1 MLVVETGYLFSA
13 YDTKIIILRY
23 IYKSEPAPYGL
34 IIHVTFMFPY
44 LCNAICHTL
53 SLLKLISVRKSVKD
67 HKIIDVSIMH
77 IVIGYVITVMFFF
90 TYLLRSMMVLKYSI
104 IAFSL
109 STVAGFMINQ
119 RYPEYLQLV
128 IIESVKNRYRRS
140 RLKGIDADNIIKRL
154 TELMEKEKLYI
165 DEDFSLKKLSYELS
179 ITPHQLS
186 QLLNEKLNSNF
197 NAYINQYRIREAK
210 KMLIDEPDRSIIS
223 VSSSVGFNSKS
234 SFYRS
239 FTQSAGK
246 TPYKYR
252 KDMLSPKKQ

>member
-1 MLVVETGYLFSA
+1 
-13 YDTKIIILRY
+13 
-23 IYKSEPAPYGL
+23 
-34 IIHVTFMFPY
+34 MF
-44 LCNAICHTL
+44 C
-53 SLLKLISVRKSVKD
+53 
-67 HKIIDVSIMH
+67 
-77 IVIGYVITVMFFF
+77 
-90 TYLLRSMMVLKYSI
+90 
-104 IAFSL
+104 L
-109 STVAGFMINQ
+109 STVGGFMINQ

-128 IIESVKNRYRRS
+128 IIETVKNRYRRT

-154 TELMEKEKLYI
+154 TELMEKEKLFI

-197 NAYINQYRIREAK
+197 NAYINQYRIQEAK

-252 KDMLSPKKQ
+252 KDILSQKKQ